1 MRRRAN
7 YCCLKLRDRKVTV
20 RLEEPWYASSSSIP
34 LFAGNKKWKLQHWI
48 QRDDY
53 PVGSFLVSHGGYQ
66 SNAMLALAQ
75 LARMK
80 RMGFVYYTKS
90 LPSSPEPASGNLK
103 HALELG
109 MQVVS
114 LSTAEYDRLFASNEE
129 QPHAA
134 QERRR
139 ATLGAEKGAI
149 FVPQGA
155 ACPQAEEGIREVAL
169 DINTYAQERMGS
181 SSAESAKPL
190 LVVLP
195 SGTGTT
201 GYYLA
206 QHLSRDV
213 DIACVPCLGR
223 SDYLRSQMEGLSGA
237 AHDRMPR
244 ILEPPPG
251 RYSFARPSSTM
262 LQTWKELQQAAACA
276 ENPFEFDLIYAPRT
290 WQTLFHHWEALAPYD
305 LLYVHTGGLEG
316 TASQLQRY
324 ASLNPAADKE
334 SGADV
339 ETINA

>member
-20 RLEEPWYASSSSIP
+20 RLEEPWCASSSSIP

-53 PVGSFLVSHGGYQ
+53 PIGSFLVSHGGYQ

-75 LARMK
+75 LAQMK

-134 QERRR
+134 QGTLPIHQQEARHSSFFSYQSADELPSAPRR
-139 ATLGAEKGAI
+139 APSSSHKAQPAHKPKSGPLPVLSSSSSWPWLTHEGARA
-149 FVPQGA
+149 Q
-155 ACPQAEEGIREVAL
+155 EGIREVAL

-195 SGTGTT
+195 SGTGT
-201 GYYLA
+201 
-206 QHLSRDV
+206 
-213 DIACVPCLGR
+213 C
-223 SDYLRSQMEGLSGA
+223 
-237 AHDRMPR
+237 R
-244 ILEPPPG
+244 ISAGHSP
-251 RYSFARPSSTM
+251 
-262 LQTWKELQQAAACA
+262 
-276 ENPFEFDLIYAPRT
+276 
-290 WQTLFHHWEALAPYD
+290 
-305 LLYVHTGGLEG
+305 VH
-316 TASQLQRY
+316 
-324 ASLNPAADKE
+324 
-334 SGADV
+334 
-339 ETINA
+339 